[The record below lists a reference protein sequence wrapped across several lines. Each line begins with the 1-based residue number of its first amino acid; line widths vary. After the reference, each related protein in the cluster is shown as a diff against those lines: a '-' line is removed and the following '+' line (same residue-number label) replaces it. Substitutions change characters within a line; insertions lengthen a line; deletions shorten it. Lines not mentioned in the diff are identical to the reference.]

1 MQFNDL
7 FPGDGMTVGEKV
19 RKYRTKRKMTQ
30 ERLAEMAG
38 VSRKTISRLEN
49 KNMLPD
55 VDVMIRIASAISMP
69 PSLMLK
75 GSEPSWYGNV

>member
-19 RKYRTKRKMTQ
+19 RKYRMKRKMTQ
-30 ERLAEMAG
+30 EKLAELAG

-49 KNMLPD
+49 KNMIPD
-55 VDVMIRIASAISMP
+55 VDVMIKIVNAISMP

-75 GSEPSWYGNV
+75 GSETSWYGTV